1 MDLNIFVPITKL
13 DIARREVW
21 GTIAEERVDK
31 SGEILDYAKSKPHFE
46 EWSKGFETATD
57 GKSLGNVRAMH
68 GRNAAGKVI
77 AMEFDDVGKR
87 VNVGTKIVD
96 DQDWNKCQEGVYT
109 GFSIGGS
116 YVERGADEVNKDVI
130 RYVAKP
136 AEVSLVDNPCMYG
149 AQFTAIKV
157 DGELEMRK
165 FVGEAKTEP
174 EKPAEDVPA
183 EKIAE
188 RKDVKPSEGKSK
200 YGNVKFADEKN
211 KKYPIDTAE
220 HIKAA
225 WNYINKPKNAGK
237 YDAGDVKSIKSKI
250 VAAWKDKIDKDG
262 PPSAKKAED
271 GGELEKADGMEIMD
285 ARQALEALQGIESI
299 ADNLRALIGLEESEE
314 EDEAAQ
320 VASLVA
326 AVDALES
333 ASADVRD
340 FIAAEI
346 QEDED
351 AAKAAPAEDLEK
363 ATFKSFI
370 NKDNAQEAHDHS
382 VGKGATCKTE
392 KIAEAPVEKVEAPAV
407 PIPVVP
413 ATNPEILAK
422 LDAITAELTTLKSER
437 ETKAKEDEALRKR
450 ADDLEAEVKRQG
462 ERVVEPGRAVHKGGS
477 PEHRPEDGPDLTKM
491 DPSKLGEIV
500 NRVLGPEANVKLA
513 AEMIKLGLT
522 RKS

>member
-1 MDLNIFVPITKL
+1 MELNIFVPITKL
-13 DIARREVW
+13 DVARREVW

-31 SGEILDYAKSKPHFE
+31 SNEILDYEKSKPHFQ
-46 EWSKGFETATD
+46 EWSKGFETATE

-96 DQDWNKCQEGVYT
+96 DQDWLKCQEGVYT

-116 YVERGADEVNKDVI
+116 YVERAPDEVNKDAM

-149 AQFTAIKV
+149 AQFTAVKV
-157 DGELEMRK
+157 DGEVELRK
-165 FVGEAKTEP
+165 FVGEAKAEP
-174 EKPAEDVPA
+174 EKPAEEVTAEPA
-183 EKIAE
+183 EKIAA
-188 RKDVKPSEGKSK
+188 RSDAKPSEGTSK

-211 KKYPIDTAE
+211 KKYPIDTPE
-220 HIKAA
+220 HVKAA

-237 YDAGDVKSIKSKI
+237 YDPADAKTIKAHI
-250 VAAWKDKIDKDG
+250 VAAWKAKIDPEG
-262 PPSAKKAED
+262 PPSAKKSED
-271 GGELEKADGMEIMD
+271 GTELVKADGMEIAD
-285 ARQALEALQGIESI
+285 ARQALDVLQLIEGA
-299 ADNLRALIGLEESEE
+299 ADSLRSLIGLEESEE
-314 EDEAAQ
+314 EDEAGQ
-320 VASLVA
+320 VESLVA
-326 AVDALES
+326 AVDAIEN
-333 ASADVRD
+333 ASDDLRD

-351 AAKAAPAEDLEK
+351 AAKAAPVEELAK
-363 ATFKSFI
+363 ASFKSFI

-382 VGKGATCKTE
+382 VGKGAKCKSE
-392 KIAEAPVEKVEAPAV
+392 KVADAPVEKIEEPAV
-407 PIPVVP
+407 VV
-413 ATNPEILAK
+413 ATDVLSK
-422 LDAITAELTTLKSER
+422 LDAITVELATLKSER

-462 ERVVEPGRAVHKGGS
+462 ERVIEPGRAVHKGGS
-477 PEHRPEDGPDLTKM
+477 PERRPEDGPDLTKM
-491 DPSKLGEIV
+491 DPGKLGEIV